1 MDYHSIANIFPM
13 MQTSE
18 LQDLADD
25 IKSNGLHNKIILYE
39 GKILDGRNR
48 LLACEIAGI
57 VPDFG
62 QYEGDEPLAYVI
74 SLNLKRRHLNESQ
87 RAVIASRLANMTKHL
102 HKDDMQICISQPEAA
117 EMLNVSTRMVASV
130 KAIEKAAPDLIKEI
144 ESGNMTVNNATTV
157 VKRAQNIERL
167 ESIEIKEA
175 KALDGVYDVIVI
187 DPPWP
192 IEKIERDVAP
202 NQVGLDYPTMS
213 LDDIKYTLK
222 IPHAEDCH
230 IWIWTTQ
237 KYLPTTFEMIHHRRL
252 KYVCTFV
259 WHKPGGFQPFGLP
272 QYNAEF
278 VIYCRYGTPVFVETK
293 AFPVCFNAKRGA
305 HSEKPTEFY
314 DMVRR
319 VTAGRRLD
327 MFNRKPIEGFDG
339 YGLES
344 PDNV

>member
-144 ESGNMTVNNATTV
+144 GEKENLSHQAVDLILQEMADLPKLAK
-157 VKRAQNIERL
+157 KRSTREGKSDFFRYFPGMA
-167 ESIEIKEA
+167 EI
-175 KALDGVYDVIVI
+175 
-187 DPPWP
+187 
-192 IEKIERDVAP
+192 
-202 NQVGLDYPTMS
+202 
-213 LDDIKYTLK
+213 
-222 IPHAEDCH
+222 
-230 IWIWTTQ
+230 
-237 KYLPTTFEMIHHRRL
+237 
-252 KYVCTFV
+252 
-259 WHKPGGFQPFGLP
+259 
-272 QYNAEF
+272 
-278 VIYCRYGTPVFVETK
+278 
-293 AFPVCFNAKRGA
+293 
-305 HSEKPTEFY
+305 
-314 DMVRR
+314 
-319 VTAGRRLD
+319 
-327 MFNRKPIEGFDG
+327 
-339 YGLES
+339 
-344 PDNV
+344 